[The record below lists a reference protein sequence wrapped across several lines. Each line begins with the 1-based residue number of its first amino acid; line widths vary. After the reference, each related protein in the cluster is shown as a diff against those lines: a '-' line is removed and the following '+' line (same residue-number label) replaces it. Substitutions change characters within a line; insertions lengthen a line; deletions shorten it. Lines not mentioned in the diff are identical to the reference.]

1 VTHGDRTLA
10 RRAWRRRRLHA
21 QLDRRPVRAPVVE
34 VGPRGTMVPV
44 GARRATLATG
54 HGGRRQP
61 TTREDEALLPATTS
75 SAVGPGDEDGAA
87 DAATLVVP
95 EEADPGGAAVAVAAP
110 ADGHPLEGLRAHAA
124 APGLVAGVAF
134 LGTVGLSHDQI
145 SMRSRDDVA
154 MIRVPCRGLRFAA
167 RTVPESGSIGCDS
180 KSTRTARLPYARSGR
195 HTGPSAAVRQS
206 ARQPWCAEQER
217 GKRTAR

>member
-1 VTHGDRTLA
+1 
-10 RRAWRRRRLHA
+10 
-21 QLDRRPVRAPVVE
+21 
-34 VGPRGTMVPV
+34 M
-44 GARRATLATG
+44 
-54 HGGRRQP
+54 
-61 TTREDEALLPATTS
+61 DEALLPAATTS

-167 RTVPESGSIGCDS
+167 RTVPESDSIGRDS
-180 KSTRTARLPYARSGR
+180 KSTRTAPLPYARSGR

>member
-1 VTHGDRTLA
+1 V
-10 RRAWRRRRLHA
+10 
-21 QLDRRPVRAPVVE
+21 
-34 VGPRGTMVPV
+34 
-44 GARRATLATG
+44 
-54 HGGRRQP
+54 
-61 TTREDEALLPATTS
+61 DEALLPAATTS

-95 EEADPGGAAVAVAAP
+95 EEADPGGAAGADVAVAAP
-110 ADGHPLEGLRAHAA
+110 ADGHPLEGLRAHGA
-124 APGLVAGVAF
+124 APGLGVVGDVDHDDGVAF
-134 LGTVGLSHDQI
+134 LGAVGLSHDQI

-167 RTVPESGSIGCDS
+167 RTVPESDSIGRDS
-180 KSTRTARLPYARSGR
+180 KSTRTAPLPYARSGR

>member
-1 VTHGDRTLA
+1 MPA
-10 RRAWRRRRLHA
+10 
-21 QLDRRPVRAPVVE
+21 
-34 VGPRGTMVPV
+34 
-44 GARRATLATG
+44 
-54 HGGRRQP
+54 
-61 TTREDEALLPATTS
+61 ATTS

-154 MIRVPCRGLRFAA
+154 IIRVPTDRA
-167 RTVPESGSIGCDS
+167 
-180 KSTRTARLPYARSGR
+180 
-195 HTGPSAAVRQS
+195 
-206 ARQPWCAEQER
+206 
-217 GKRTAR
+217 

>member
-1 VTHGDRTLA
+1 MPA
-10 RRAWRRRRLHA
+10 
-21 QLDRRPVRAPVVE
+21 
-34 VGPRGTMVPV
+34 
-44 GARRATLATG
+44 
-54 HGGRRQP
+54 
-61 TTREDEALLPATTS
+61 ATTS

-95 EEADPGGAAVAVAAP
+95 EEADPGGADVAVAAL

-167 RTVPESGSIGCDS
+167 RTVPESGSIGRDS
-180 KSTRTARLPYARSGR
+180 KSTRTAPLPYARSGR

-206 ARQPWCAEQER
+206 AH
-217 GKRTAR
+217 

>member
-1 VTHGDRTLA
+1 MPA
-10 RRAWRRRRLHA
+10 
-21 QLDRRPVRAPVVE
+21 
-34 VGPRGTMVPV
+34 
-44 GARRATLATG
+44 
-54 HGGRRQP
+54 
-61 TTREDEALLPATTS
+61 ATTS

-95 EEADPGGAAVAVAAP
+95 EEADPGGADVAVAAP
-110 ADGHPLEGLRAHAA
+110 VDGHPLEGLRAHAA

-167 RTVPESGSIGCDS
+167 RTVPESDSIGRDS
-180 KSTRTARLPYARSGR
+180 KSTRTAPLPYARSGR
-195 HTGPSAAVRQS
+195 HTGPPAAVRQS